1 MACVARGD
9 SDAAAMEDANTV
21 SFTPPVVAADE
32 LLLSLQLKGYAPG
45 YVPVDGAVV
54 LVVAGTE

>member
-1 MACVARGD
+1 
-9 SDAAAMEDANTV
+9 MEDANTV